1 MIARIQRNGL
11 TRVLDRCQFR
21 ISRPAF
27 LNKLLEELCLKPMNS
42 LSTRGTWL
50 FHKEEIQ
57 LYGLSVLSFLVA
69 FHSRL
74 CLLRRYNQ
82 DLIPGTCE
90 DFIYE

>member
-1 MIARIQRNGL
+1 
-11 TRVLDRCQFR
+11 
-21 ISRPAF
+21 
-27 LNKLLEELCLKPMNS
+27 MNS

-90 DFIYE
+90 DFIYEQGLCICNQLKDLQLTFNLELQ